1 MNLIWSKEA
10 SNSLTEIYEYIFEDS
25 PQNAVKVVEGIIEL
39 VEKLKDER
47 VEYSID
53 PIINKQKFRHVN
65 IWNYKIIYERN
76 EVNVIILDIF
86 DGRKNP
92 RRLGK
97 Y

>member
-25 PQNAVKVVEGIIEL
+25 PQNAVKVVDGIIEL
-39 VEKLKDER
+39 VEKLKDKR

-53 PIINKQKFRHVN
+53 PIINKQKFRHVS

-76 EVNVIILDIF
+76 EESVIVLDVF

-92 RRLGK
+92 KRLHK